1 MSADSGVGSGADVR
15 FLLSGY
21 YGFGNLGDEAL
32 LQVIVEQLRARWP
45 HCAVDVLSGDPAA
58 TARTYGVEATPRMD
72 LARVRGAIEAA
83 DVVLSGGGGLLQNV
97 TSLKSLLYYSG
108 VIRSAIRAGKP
119 TMVFA
124 QSIGPLDFWGR
135 AMVRN
140 FCKGLRAA
148 TVRDERSR
156 TLLHALLPDVP
167 VERTADPVFLFEPGG
182 DPLDLAAEGLA
193 GDDAPMVVISVR
205 KWQGADATAR
215 AMANAVDHLA
225 GRHGARVA
233 FLPLGGPP
241 DAEIATTIIRR
252 CASTPVLLPD
262 YPLGQAAQ
270 VIGRASLV
278 IGMRLHALIIAA
290 RLGVPFVAL
299 PYDPKVT
306 ALLEDLRYPAGPLF
320 VPGRPLPPGDE
331 IARRLDDAWARR
343 AELASHL
350 ESVRPEIEQLAERNF
365 DVLDDLVA
373 GTAHKAA
380 GAEGSAGG

>member
-1 MSADSGVGSGADVR
+1 VTSVRARAGDDTR

-45 HCAVDVLSGDPAA
+45 ACAVDVLSGDPAA
-58 TARTYGVEATPRMD
+58 TARAYGVEATPRMD
-72 LARVRGAIEAA
+72 LARVRGAIESA

-97 TSLKSLLYYSG
+97 TSLRSLLYYSG

-156 TLLHALLPDVP
+156 ALLRSLLPGVP
-167 VERTADPVFLFEPGG
+167 VERTADPVFLFEPAGA
-182 DPLDLAAEGLA
+182 PLDLAAEGLA
-193 GDDAPMVVISVR
+193 GDDAPLVVVSVR
-205 KWQGADATAR
+205 KWQGADATAQ
-215 AMANAVDHLA
+215 ALANAVDHLA

-241 DAEIATTIIRR
+241 DAEVATTIIRR
-252 CASTPVLLPD
+252 CGSAPVLLPD

-278 IGMRLHALIIAA
+278 IGMRLHALVIAA
-290 RLGVPFVAL
+290 RLGVPFLAL

-320 VPGRPLPPGDE
+320 VPGRPLPPADE

-343 AELASHL
+343 AELAAHL
-350 ESVRPEIEQLAERNF
+350 ASVRPEIEQLAERNF
-365 DVLDDLVA
+365 DVLDDVMTGRLA
-373 GTAHKAA
+373 R
-380 GAEGSAGG
+380 GAEAQGSAEG

>member
-1 MSADSGVGSGADVR
+1 VNPR
-15 FLLSGY
+15 FVLSGY

-32 LQVIVEQLRARWP
+32 LQVIVERLRARWP
-45 HCAVDVLSGDPAA
+45 GCAVDVLSAA
-58 TARTYGVEATPRMD
+58 PEQTARAYGVEATPRMD
-72 LARVRGAIEAA
+72 LARVNAAIGRA

-97 TSLKSLLYYSG
+97 TSLRSLLYYTG

-135 AMVRN
+135 AVVRN
-140 FCKGLRAA
+140 FCKGLARA

-156 TLLHALLPDVP
+156 ALLGSLVP
-167 VERTADPVFLFEPGG
+167 NVRVERTADPVFLFEPGG
-182 DPLDLAAEGLA
+182 EPLDLAAEGLA
-193 GDDAPMVVISVR
+193 GNDGPLVVIAVR
-205 KWQGADATAR
+205 KWQGGDATAQ
-215 AMANAVDHLA
+215 ALSAVADRLA
-225 GRHGARVA
+225 GKHGAQVA

-241 DAEIATTIIRR
+241 DAEVATTIIRR

-290 RLGVPFVAL
+290 RLGVPFLAL

-306 ALLEDLRYPAGPLF
+306 ALCEDLRYPAGPLF
-320 VPGRPLPPGDE
+320 VPGAPLPKPDV
-331 IARRLDDAWARR
+331 IAQRLDDAWEQR
-343 AELASHL
+343 AALAAHL
-350 ESVRPEIEQLAERNF
+350 VSVRPEIEQLAERNF
-365 DVLDDLVA
+365 DVLDELV
-373 GTAHKAA
+373 TRSAHK
-380 GAEGSAGG
+380 SAGSDR